1 MCIISLA
8 AKLNSFERWDFDEV
22 VRLLQ
27 PDSWYYLIPKLLC
40 LAGNIFIC
48 HKLAVSGPAGQE
60 ESDSEDEFSPGV
72 VYKIGRF

>member
-1 MCIISLA
+1 M
-8 AKLNSFERWDFDEV
+8 KLSGCC
-22 VRLLQ
+22 RLTAG
-27 PDSWYYLIPKLLC
+27 ITLLLNFC

>member
-1 MCIISLA
+1 MCSISLA
-8 AKLNSFERWDFDEV
+8 AKLNYFDRWDFDKV

-27 PDSWYYLIPKLLC
+27 PDYWYHAVAKLLC
-40 LAGNIFIC
+40 LTGNIFIC